1 MTYSFS
7 QTQEQLQ
14 KIQAWLSDEFSRIS
28 AGRASVALLD
38 GITID
43 VYGSK
48 SPLKNVATLSLED
61 ARTIRIAPWDKQ
73 HVKEIEKAILASN
86 TQVSVSSDD
95 QGVRASV
102 PMVTT
107 ENRISLVKV
116 IKEKLEEARIRVRA
130 VREDIWNDIQAKE
143 KEGGMSEDEK
153 FRAKEDLQKHIDE
166 SNRELEN
173 IFKKK
178 EHEIMTV

>member
-7 QTQEQLQ
+7 NTQDQLQ
-14 KIQAWLSDEFSRIS
+14 KIQAWLTEEYSKVS
-28 AGRASVALLD
+28 AGRASVALVD
-38 GITID
+38 GVT
-43 VYGSK
+43 VEAYGTR

-73 HVKEIEKAILASN
+73 QIKDIERALIASGI
-86 TQVSVSSDD
+86 QISVSVDD

-107 ENRISLVKV
+107 ENRMNLVKN
-116 IKEKLEEARIRVRA
+116 IKEKLEEARIRVRS
-130 VREDIWNDIQAKE
+130 VREDIWNDVQAKE

-153 FRAKEDLQKHIDE
+153 FRAKEDLQKHVDDA
-166 SNRELEN
+166 NKKLEDV
-173 IFKKK
+173 FRKK
-178 EHEIMTV
+178 EQEIMTV